1 MKPDNR
7 RKIRKSMKKI
17 MKWHRKL
24 WQRQFGYFTTKEC
37 NLRLEC
43 LSLRFFQKN
52 PDKTI
57 VNQDGV
63 TFEHNYRS
71 NDHAPAHA
79 HVKGNGPNTR
89 IDRLG
94 NPIDNTDLPMSKA
107 QRKVYKSNRSKINR
121 KLRKIGKWL
130 RFK

>member
-1 MKPDNR
+1 M
-7 RKIRKSMKKI
+7 
-17 MKWHRKL
+17 
-24 WQRQFGYFTTKEC
+24 
-37 NLRLEC
+37 EC

-130 RFK
+130 RFN